1 MDATLDGLIDT
12 INVALEAG
20 DWQEVVA
27 LTVPL
32 YQAVVEAGDTVFA
45 ELVKDLH
52 LIAQDAVEFPL
63 EMAQVLAP

>member
-1 MDATLDGLIDT
+1 MDAMLEGMIDS

-20 DWQEVVA
+20 DWQAVVA

-32 YQAVVEAGDTVFA
+32 YHTSLETGEGVFA

-52 LIAQDAVEFPL
+52 LIAQDALAFPL
-63 EMAQVLAP
+63 ETARVLAP

>member
-1 MDATLDGLIDT
+1 MDAMLEGLIDT

-20 DWQEVVA
+20 NWQEVAA

-32 YQAVVEAGDTVFA
+32 YHAVLEAGDDVFA

-52 LIAQDAVEFPL
+52 LIAQDAVAFPL
-63 EMAQVLAP
+63 EVAQVLAL